1 MVEKKELSKGVRI
14 PLIFV
19 TIVSAI
25 VLALYAFMM
34 YNSQLNKEKKM
45 KQVTTYFVT
54 SLLLLIAGILI
65 STLTK
70 NKEENKEEKKE
81 ENKEVEKD

>member
-25 VLALYAFMM
+25 AMVLFAFMS
-34 YNSQLNKEKKM
+34 YNNPQESRKKM
-45 KQVTTYFVT
+45 NDTVIFFTVT
-54 SLLLLIAGILI
+54 SLLSLIAGILI
-65 STLTK
+65 LTLTK
-70 NKEENKEEKKE
+70 NKEEKKE